1 MWIRRIWGQSKKYQ
15 ASNEKDTTIDIRADT
30 YRIFSVITSPVWRFH
45 VQDVMVF
52 RVDGWMREMCEGIG
66 VDNVCGNGEEE
77 EEGVGCEGSR
87 MGHLF
92 ALRALM

>member
-1 MWIRRIWGQSKKYQ
+1 
-15 ASNEKDTTIDIRADT
+15 
-30 YRIFSVITSPVWRFH
+30 
-45 VQDVMVF
+45 MVF

-66 VDNVCGNGEEE
+66 VDNICGNGEEE